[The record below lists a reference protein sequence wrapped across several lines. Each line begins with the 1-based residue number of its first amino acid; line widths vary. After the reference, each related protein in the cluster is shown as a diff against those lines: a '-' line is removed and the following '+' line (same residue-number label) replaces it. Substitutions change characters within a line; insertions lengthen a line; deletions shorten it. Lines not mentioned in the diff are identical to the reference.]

1 MPARAYCGRAH
12 VAGTQTVKCLIQR
25 VTRASVR
32 VEDTVVGEI
41 GAGLLVF
48 VGVQP
53 GDTDEQVA
61 RMSQRLLSYR
71 LFGDAEGKMNLSVV
85 DTGGSIL
92 LVSQFTLAADTGR
105 GNRPSFSSAA
115 SPALAEHYYEA
126 LIKVLNASGTPIATG
141 QFGADMQVSLIND
154 GPVTFLLEG

>member
-1 MPARAYCGRAH
+1 M
-12 VAGTQTVKCLIQR
+12 KCLIQR
-25 VTRASVR
+25 VTCASVR

>member
-1 MPARAYCGRAH
+1 
-12 VAGTQTVKCLIQR
+12 LIQR

-141 QFGADMQVSLIND
+141 QFGADMQVSLTND

>member
-1 MPARAYCGRAH
+1 M
-12 VAGTQTVKCLIQR
+12 KCLIQR
-25 VTRASVR
+25 VTCASVR

-115 SPALAEHYYEA
+115 SPALAEHYFEA

>member
-1 MPARAYCGRAH
+1 M
-12 VAGTQTVKCLIQR
+12 KCLIQR

-85 DTGGSIL
+85 DIRGSIL
-92 LVSQFTLAADTGR
+92 LVSQFTLAVDTGR

-126 LIKVLNASGTPIATG
+126 LIKALNASGTPIATG

>member
-1 MPARAYCGRAH
+1 M
-12 VAGTQTVKCLIQR
+12 KCLIQR
-25 VTRASVR
+25 VTCASVR

-141 QFGADMQVSLIND
+141 QFGADMQVSLTND